1 MSFPAQRS
9 NAIYGDANAQ
19 TATVVPDLAAA
30 ADGVNFAVTADS
42 GMLNVNQ
49 QLVLQDFI
57 YSTTTEEVYASVLSP
72 GHVAI
77 IGNTMGWTDKQKMVL
92 ELDINF
98 TNNTTIPTFPA
109 SVGGTPIAEKA
120 WVPSRLV
127 QSGQED
133 SRRINM
139 PNFNILQPID
149 NIVIQMGDNNQVI
162 GRSQMN
168 YLNGI
173 KMIAQDNKLSSED
186 MREMV
191 NLGSP
196 LTHSGVLKD
205 AARVS
210 SYAIPPTT
218 ANTSASYVFPG
229 KSSMRAEFTA
239 WQDAMYKQ
247 IQEYIAYTLRAPNAT
262 KPSFKVG
269 VPLKFINSFFRE
281 PGYLPP
287 GLRYRIE
294 VNYNTAAQFF
304 CDWVNTSNY
313 AISGDLASSDSNIN
327 YYGRFDIS
335 YGTDMRLVYRRSDL
349 RQPAAASILNQWI
362 TRPFL
367 YMYNTYE
374 YVEIPT
380 DAATTTFTK
389 DIAISQQR
397 PTSIFFKVVPDSTG
411 SLSTTPIFR
420 QLNVQTTGTDRAG
433 LQLFARDFANS
444 DCAFIQFA
452 DVKVNIA
459 GRENY
464 YLRNRSILG
473 SQMIPMLQD
482 GTDML
487 NHMINKNVD
496 QDLDEGPNCSPYMV
510 QSNEGGYLQI
520 SINPGDFQKNG
531 YMSSDTGA
539 TVIRVTFTCTNATNE
554 NIYKTLPKGYKI
566 VIYKKLQEEIELDGK
581 KDITTISW
589 PAVKSNSNYL
599 IQNTY
604 NLN

>member
-30 ADGVNFAVTADS
+30 ADGVNFSVTNDS

-57 YSTTTEEVYASVLSP
+57 YSTTTEEVYASILSP

-92 ELDINF
+92 ELDITF
-98 TNNTTIPTFPA
+98 TIVSTIPNYPGGAPMA
-109 SVGGTPIAEKA
+109 SGSFDPKFVFQTMQGDVRA
-120 WVPSRLV
+120 
-127 QSGQED
+127 
-133 SRRINM
+133 INM

-149 NIVIQMGDNNQVI
+149 NIIIQLGDNNQVI

-173 KMIAQDNKLSSED
+173 KMIAQDNKLTSED
-186 MREMV
+186 MREIV

-196 LTHSGVLKD
+196 TTHSGTMRDFGV
-205 AARVS
+205 AGSA
-210 SYAIPPTT
+210 TN
-218 ANTSASYVFPG
+218 NTYTFQA
-229 KSSMRAEFTA
+229 KSNMRADFTQ
-239 WQDAMYKQ
+239 WQSTLYKQ
-247 IQEYIAYTLRAPNAT
+247 IQEYLAYTVRLGTPSPAT
-262 KPSFKVG
+262 LTPFKVG
-269 VPLKFINSFFRE
+269 VPLKYINSFFRE

-294 VNYNTAAQFF
+294 VNYNTVANFF
-304 CDWVNTSNY
+304 ADWINENAY
-313 AISGDLASSDSNIN
+313 AYDAPDSSKTL
-327 YYGRFDIS
+327 YGRINMS

-349 RQPAAASILNQWI
+349 RQPAAAAILNQWI

-380 DAATTTFTK
+380 DGATTTFTK

-397 PTSIFFKVVPDSTG
+397 PTSIFFKVLPDTTG
-411 SLSTTPIFR
+411 SIFTTPVFR
-420 QLNVQTTGTDRAG
+420 QLNANTQPRTG
-433 LQLFARDFANS
+433 LQIFARDFANS
-444 DCAFIQFA
+444 DCAFIQFSN
-452 DVKVNIA
+452 VKVNIA

-464 YLRNRSILG
+464 YLRTRTPTG
-473 SQMIPMLQD
+473 SAFIPMLQD

-487 NHMINKNVD
+487 NHLINKNVD
-496 QDLDEGPNCSPYMV
+496 QELDECALVSPYMV
-510 QSNEGGYLQI
+510 QESEGGYLQI

-539 TVIRVTFTCTNATNE
+539 TVIRVTFTCTNLTDNPT
-554 NIYKTLPKGYKI
+554 YKTIQTGYKI

>member
-19 TATVVPDLAAA
+19 TATVVPDLASA
-30 ADGVNFAVTADS
+30 ADGVNFSVTNDS

-57 YSTTTEEVYASVLSP
+57 YSTTTEEVYASILSP

-92 ELDINF
+92 ELDCTF
-98 TNNTTIPTFPA
+98 TGVKTIPNYPSGLAVAFTAFNETF
-109 SVGGTPIAEKA
+109 
-120 WVPSRLV
+120 V
-127 QSGQED
+127 QQTMQAD
-133 SRRINM
+133 STRINM
-139 PNFNILQPID
+139 PNLNVLQPID
-149 NIVIQMGDNNQVI
+149 NIIIQLGDNNQVI

-173 KMIAQDNKLSSED
+173 KMTAQDNKLSSED
-186 MREMV
+186 LRELV

-196 LTHSGVLKD
+196 VTHSSVLRD
-205 AARVS
+205 TPGS
-210 SYAIPPTT
+210 SGT
-218 ANTSASYVFPG
+218 ADNNTFVFDG
-229 KSSMRAEFTA
+229 KTAMRAEFTQ
-239 WQDAMYKQ
+239 WQSTLYMQ
-247 IQEYIAYTLRAPNAT
+247 LQEYIAYTLRNSGSAPKT
-262 KPSFKVG
+262 SFKVG

-304 CDWVNTSNY
+304 CDWINNNNYDWVDYNKTNTM
-313 AISGDLASSDSNIN
+313 
-327 YYGRFDIS
+327 YGRINIS

-349 RQPAAASILNQWI
+349 RQPAAAAILNQWI

-374 YVEIPT
+374 YVEVPT
-380 DAATTTFTK
+380 DGATTVFTK

-397 PTSIFFKVVPDSTG
+397 PTSIFFKVIPDSTG
-411 SLSTTPIFR
+411 NLTTTPAFR
-420 QLNVQTTGTDRAG
+420 QLNTISTPTSNRVG
-433 LQLFARDFANS
+433 LQLYARDFANS
-444 DCAFIQFA
+444 DCAFIQFS
-452 DVKVNIA
+452 DLKINIA

-464 YLRNRSILG
+464 FLRTRG
-473 SQMIPMLQD
+473 AAGAQFIPMLQD

-496 QDLDEGPNCSPYMV
+496 QELDEAAVTSPYMV
-510 QSNEGGYLQI
+510 QANEGGYLQV

-539 TVIRVTFTCTNATNE
+539 TVIRVTFTCTNATNDA
-554 NIYKTLPKGYKI
+554 IYKTIPKGYKI

>member
-30 ADGVNFAVTADS
+30 ADGVNFSVTNDS
-42 GMLNVNQ
+42 GILNVNQ

-92 ELDINF
+92 ELDVNF
-98 TNNTTIPTFPA
+98 TLNAPIPSYPQAFNIPINTPVSDELFNISNVSQT
-109 SVGGTPIAEKA
+109 
-120 WVPSRLV
+120 
-127 QSGQED
+127 GQPD
-133 SRRINM
+133 STCINM
-139 PNFNILQPID
+139 PNFNMLQPID
-149 NIVIQMGDNNQVI
+149 NVIIQMGDNNQVI

-173 KMIAQDNKLSSED
+173 KMVAQDNKLSSED
-186 MREMV
+186 LRELV

-196 LTHSGVLKD
+196 VTHS
-205 AARVS
+205 
-210 SYAIPPTT
+210 PPFNDNVRTDSTT
-218 ANTSASYVFPG
+218 SCFLG
-229 KSSMRAEFTA
+229 KSCMRSDFVQWHNTVV
-239 WQDAMYKQ
+239 QQM
-247 IQEYIAYTLRAPNAT
+247 QEYIAYKARGEVN
-262 KPSFKVG
+262 PSKFPTTTFRVG
-269 VPLKFINSFFRE
+269 IPLKFINSFFRE

-294 VNYNTAAQFF
+294 VNYNTGNQFF
-304 CDWVNTSNY
+304 MDWNRRIEQVDITQ
-313 AISGDLASSDSNIN
+313 GTT
-327 YYGRFDIS
+327 YYGRMDIS

-349 RQPAAASILNQWI
+349 RQPAAAAILNQWI

-380 DAATTTFTK
+380 DGATQVFTK

-397 PTSIFFKVVPDSTG
+397 PTSIFIKVLPDSTG
-411 SLSTTPIFR
+411 NLSTTPKFR
-420 QLNVQTTGTDRAG
+420 QLTIPRNTTGVLTFRNNS
-433 LQLFARDFANS
+433 QLFARDFANS
-444 DCAFIQFA
+444 DCAFIQFSEI
-452 DVKVNIA
+452 KINIA

-464 YLRNRSILG
+464 YLKTRRPLG
-473 SQMIPMLQD
+473 SLLIPSLQD
-482 GTDML
+482 GTEML
-487 NHMINKNVD
+487 NHMTNKNVD
-496 QDLDEGPNCSPYMV
+496 QELDEAAATSPFMV

-539 TVIRVTFTCTNATNE
+539 TVIRVTFTCTNATSDE
-554 NIYKTLPKGYKI
+554 NYKTIPLGYKI